1 MISVIVCTY
10 NREKLLASCID
21 SLVHQDC
28 HPGDYEI
35 ILINNCSTDNTEKLC
50 INSIHKHPGLQIRY
64 FLETKQGL
72 SNARNRGIRESMGN
86 IITFIDDDA
95 FAEKDYIYNIK
106 KDFRT
111 SGIAAGGGK
120 IIPNWEKTRPKWM
133 SRFLLPLVSV
143 IDLGDQIIEFK
154 GNKYPIGANMFFR
167 KSLFE
172 KSHFFDPM
180 LGRSL
185 KNMIG
190 NEEKDLFLKIKKL
203 GYKISYFPSIT
214 VRHYIPEERT
224 KISFIKKQAL
234 GIGQSEK
241 IRTRLNKKERIHV
254 IFNEIIKWGGTIILS
269 FFYILL
275 FDPQKAKM
283 LLLFR
288 YWVSKGLLSTQNKND

>member
-21 SLVHQDC
+21 SLINQDC

-35 ILINNCSTDNTEKLC
+35 ILINNCSTDNSEQLC
-50 INSIHKHPGLQIRY
+50 LKSIQQHPNLQIRY

-72 SNARNRGIRESMGN
+72 SNARNRGIKESMGN
-86 IITFIDDDA
+86 VITFIDDDA
-95 FAEKDYIYNIK
+95 FADQDYIYNLK

-111 SGIAAGGGK
+111 SGTVAGGGK
-120 IIPNWEKTRPKWM
+120 ILPLWEKKRPKWM

-143 IDLGDQIIEFK
+143 LDMGEQRIEFQ

-172 KSHFFDPM
+172 KAGFFDPM

-185 KNMIG
+185 KNMLG

-203 GYKISYFPSIT
+203 GSKICYFPNIT
-214 VRHYIPEERT
+214 VHHYIPEERT
-224 KISFIKKQAL
+224 KISFIKKQAI

-241 IRTRLNKKERIHV
+241 IRTHLNKKERIRV
-254 IFNEIIKWGGTIILS
+254 VFNEIIKWGGTIVLS
-269 FFYILL
+269 LYYTLL
-275 FDPQKAKM
+275 FNIQKAKM
-283 LLLFR
+283 HILFR
-288 YWVSKGLLSTQNKND
+288 YWVSKGLFSKSVKQN

>member
-1 MISVIVCTY
+1 MISVLVCTY

-21 SLVHQDC
+21 SLVHQNC

-35 ILINNCSTDNTEKLC
+35 ILINNCSTDNTEQLC
-50 INSIHKHPGLQIRY
+50 INSIHEHPGLQIRY
-64 FLETKQGL
+64 FIETKQGL

-120 IIPNWEKTRPKWM
+120 IIPHWEKTRPKWM

-143 IDLGDQIIEFK
+143 IDLGDEIIEFK

-185 KNMIG
+185 KNLIG

-241 IRTRLNKKERIHV
+241 IRTRLNKKERIRV
-254 IFNEIIKWGGTIILS
+254 IFNEIIKWGGTIVLS
-269 FFYILL
+269 FYYIIL
-275 FDPQKAKM
+275 FDLQKARM

-288 YWVSKGLLSTQNKND
+288 YWVSKGLLYTQNKND

>member
-10 NREKLLASCID
+10 NREKLLVSCID
-21 SLVHQDC
+21 SLVKQDS

-35 ILINNCSTDNTEKLC
+35 ILVNNGSTDNTEQLC
-50 INSIHKHPGLQIRY
+50 IKSIHEHPGLQIRY

-72 SNARNRGIRESMGN
+72 SNARNRGIKESMGN
-86 IITFIDDDA
+86 IIAFIDDDA
-95 FAEKDYIYNIK
+95 FADQHYIYNLK

-120 IIPNWEKTRPKWM
+120 ILPHWEKNRPKWM
-133 SRFLLPLVSV
+133 SRFILPLVSV
-143 IDLGDQIIEFK
+143 LDMGDQIIDFK

-172 KSHFFDPM
+172 KAGFFDPL

-190 NEEKDLFLKIKKL
+190 NEEKDLFMKIKRI
-203 GYKISYFPSIT
+203 GSEICYFPNII
-214 VRHYIPEERT
+214 VNHYIPEERT
-224 KISFIKKQAL
+224 TISFIKKQAL
-234 GIGQSEK
+234 GIGQSER
-241 IRTRLNKKERIHV
+241 IRTRLNKKERIRV
-254 IFNEIIKWGGTIILS
+254 FFNEGIKWGGTIILS
-269 FFYILL
+269 FYYLLL

-283 LLLFR
+283 LILFR
-288 YWVSKGLLSTQNKND
+288 YWVSKGLLKK